1 MGQTAKKK
9 RLTQREKALNA
20 RVKKEMQEEGI
31 LPPDKP
37 RLNRKKFAQEVIAE
51 FEQMD
56 VLVADI
62 YLRKAVYCM
71 VSDEMTKISAEQVGV
86 LKLLK
91 IAVESEKFMKTMKED
106 GREQYTIG
114 EYINKVVQPIRRL

>member
-106 GREQYTIG
+106 GWEQYTIG